1 MASQQTFCFDLSGF
15 LGLPQSLALSYRQD
29 WNVFDKVQTFNSNVS
44 TIRNAGNLGAN
55 YYIYKT
61 NEERAAFLNG
71 QQLHV
76 KRYPLFVNLWRT
88 VNQD

>member
-29 WNVFDKVQTFNSNVS
+29 WNVFDKVQSFNSNVS
-44 TIRNAGNLGAN
+44 TIRKGGDLGAT

-76 KRYPLFVNLWRT
+76 KRYPQYLALWRA
-88 VNQD
+88 VSQD